1 MKYEKK
7 DVEKLGRVITT
18 GGPRDIQ
25 RRQKLMQ
32 RQAQS
37 SGIDNSVVED
47 LKNKIEILQLKLEHQ
62 STSGGFTPEQVDEEI
77 GKATIAAVNKTKVEY
92 EEKLKKLE
100 IENIEVKNR
109 ANKAEHDLKELRKK
123 LEVDEQKLQEDLD
136 TELEKVEEKYTA
148 LVDKYKNK
156 LETAEDKHRAAL
168 SAKDDTIE
176 GLKERIE
183 DLKNKPD
190 DNKLTMLLSEAT
202 EKIERMAAQMVD
214 GDPISLDPDRPQME
228 EVFIDPSSDEK
239 LESHINVE
247 DVSSNKKE
255 DMSNKVN
262 KLKGLLGKLPNK
274 KIEEG

>member
-37 SGIDNSVVED
+37 AGVDSAIVEELKAEIRLLQKRLDNQP
-47 LKNKIEILQLKLEHQ
+47 KG
-62 STSGGFTPEQVDEEI
+62 TGFTPEQVDEEI

-92 EEKLKKLE
+92 EEKVKNLE
-100 IENIEVKNR
+100 IKNIELNNK
-109 ANKAEHDLKELRKK
+109 ANQAEHDLKELKKK
-123 LEVDEQKLQEDLD
+123 LEVDDQKAQEELD
-136 TELEKVEEKYTA
+136 TELEKVEEKYSA

-156 LETAEDKHRAAL
+156 LEVVEDKHRAAL

-183 DLKNKPD
+183 DLKEKTD

-214 GDPISLDPDRPQME
+214 GAPIDLDPDRPQME
-228 EVFIDPSSDEK
+228 EVFIDPSSDEE
-239 LESHINVE
+239 LESHISVE
-247 DVSSNKKE
+247 DVSLDKKE
-255 DMSNKVN
+255 DMTSKVN
-262 KLKGLLGKLPNK
+262 KLKGLLGKLPSK
-274 KIEEG
+274 EIDEG